1 MVDYYET
8 RAKNHLSQYLNL
20 LVSKQEDEKKTSQ
33 KINYLD
39 DNTAP
44 NLIGIRKRKKF
55 SNIGKMGVCLEN
67 ILLVCPKYWLIFRNV
82 VQFHE
87 IFCENHLNSKIFCH
101 SPLGWS
107 SHQPGNIDKAKIPQ
121 EVAQHFIENLM
132 HTFHNFKDYCAD
144 NTDASECT
152 LLDDNDE
159 ILANAFKDYD
169 KMFLE
174 DDIAKYP

>member
-33 KINYLD
+33 KIDYFD

-55 SNIGKMGVCLEN
+55 SNIGKKDVCLKN
-67 ILLVCPKYWLIFRNV
+67 ILLVCPKYWLIFGNV

-87 IFCENHLNSKIFCH
+87 IFVKIIPILKYFAI
-101 SPLGWS
+101 PL
-107 SHQPGNIDKAKIPQ
+107 
-121 EVAQHFIENLM
+121 
-132 HTFHNFKDYCAD
+132 
-144 NTDASECT
+144 
-152 LLDDNDE
+152 
-159 ILANAFKDYD
+159 
-169 KMFLE
+169 
-174 DDIAKYP
+174 

>member
-1 MVDYYET
+1 MP
-8 RAKNHLSQYLNL
+8 Q
-20 LVSKQEDEKKTSQ
+20 
-33 KINYLD
+33 
-39 DNTAP
+39 
-44 NLIGIRKRKKF
+44 
-55 SNIGKMGVCLEN
+55 
-67 ILLVCPKYWLIFRNV
+67 ILADFWKCCAISRN
-82 VQFHE
+82 
-87 IFCENHLNSKIFCH
+87 FCENHPNFKIFCL